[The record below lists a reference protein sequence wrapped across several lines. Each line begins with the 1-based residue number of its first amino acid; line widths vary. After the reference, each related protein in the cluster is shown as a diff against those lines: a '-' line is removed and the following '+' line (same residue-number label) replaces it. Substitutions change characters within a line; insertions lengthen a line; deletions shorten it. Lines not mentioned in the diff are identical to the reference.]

1 MTAGTGPDPTRTIT
15 LDAHVHTDASYDC
28 STAPE
33 RVVDAALA
41 AGLDAVAIT
50 DHDAV
55 DGAAR
60 AVAAAA
66 GTDLLVVPGVEVST
80 AEGHLL
86 ALGVDRAPAPDRS
99 FAETVE
105 TVRSAGGVAV
115 VPHPFQV
122 SRHGVRRAAMADCEL
137 DGVETLNA
145 VAVTGY
151 GNRRARTFA
160 ASEGYPTVGGSD
172 AHRPGL
178 IGRAFTSVTLPEG
191 VGWTTMTAADVLA
204 GIRAGDAT
212 AQGTVT
218 TPVEFAKTYAWHARD
233 TAATAVGSAR
243 AATATGRSAAGSHPA
258 VGAGAVLGS
267 ALLLGSRVGRLG
279 RAPRRIAG
287 RVR

>member
-1 MTAGTGPDPTRTIT
+1 MTAGTGPDSARTIT

-41 AGLDAVAIT
+41 AGLDAVAVT

-55 DGAAR
+55 DGARR
-60 AVAAAA
+60 AVAAAE

-86 ALGVDRAPAPDRS
+86 ALGVERAPTPDRP

-105 TVRSAGGVAV
+105 TVRSTGGVAV

-122 SRHGVRRAAMADCEL
+122 SRHGVTRGTLVDCEL

-145 VAVTGY
+145 VAVTGLQ
-151 GNRRARTFA
+151 NRRARRFA
-160 ASEGYPTVGGSD
+160 AAEGYPTVGGSD
-172 AHRPGL
+172 AHRPDL
-178 IGRAFTSVTLPEG
+178 IGRSFTSVTLPEG
-191 VGWTTMTAADVLA
+191 VDWATMTVADVLA
-204 GIRAGDAT
+204 GIRAGEAT

-233 TAATAVGSAR
+233 TAATAVESAR
-243 AATATGRSAAGSHPA
+243 AASATGRSAAGSHPA

-267 ALLLGSRVGRLG
+267 ALLLGSRAERLG